1 MTKKFEFHNL
11 KQLQVLIRSEAE
23 KIVQDII
30 EKKYPN
36 LEELMEADE
45 YFDPRSDNINLAR
58 LSTKKLIFGLPTNA
72 TLEDVKYHEKYYEL
86 CDKLKVPFDKSYS
99 DEMLEA
105 LSSIIKNKEKETNN
119 SWEYGEL
126 EAEEVL
132 DFQQKFKQAW
142 VESSKISTEHKQLI
156 RAFTAAEI
164 KLPKDSYRNKIV
176 LK

>member
-11 KQLQVLIRSEAE
+11 KQLQALIRSEAE

-36 LEELMEADE
+36 LEALMEANE
-45 YFDPRSDNINLAR
+45 YFDPRSDNIDIAR
-58 LSTKKLIFGLPTNA
+58 LSAKKLIFGLSQDA

-119 SWEYGEL
+119 TWEYAEL
-126 EAEEVL
+126 EAEKVL
-132 DFQQKFKQAW
+132 EFQQKFEQAW

-164 KLPKDSYRNKIV
+164 KMPKDSYSKKIV